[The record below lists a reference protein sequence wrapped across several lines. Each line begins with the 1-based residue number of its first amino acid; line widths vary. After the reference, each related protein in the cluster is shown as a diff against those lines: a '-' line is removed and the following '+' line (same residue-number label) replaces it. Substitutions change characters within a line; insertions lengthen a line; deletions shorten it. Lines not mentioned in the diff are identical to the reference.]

1 MESFAVYSHALAAL
15 AGWGLLTMILSGLS
29 TRGRNADNRAECGL
43 PKRNYAEAS
52 YRAHRAY
59 ANAMESTTPFLTGT
73 VVCILAGAAPFWVN
87 LFASVFLVARIAM
100 AYVHIAHDCII
111 GNHVILMCTSPPKTS
126 LRARPHMWS
135 VGCACWCWVAWR
147 WSQHLRA
154 DPWITT
160 TWPS

>member
-100 AYVHIAHDCII
+100 AYVHIATE
-111 GNHVILMCTSPPKTS
+111 NQPARSATYVVSWMCM
-126 LRARPHMWS
+126 LVLGGMAL
-135 VGCACWCWVAWR
+135 VA
-147 WSQHLRA
+147 A
-154 DPWITT
+154 FTG
-160 TWPS
+160 